1 MLRRHLQLD
10 SQYSI
15 VDVAQERLAV
25 ETKDQ
30 YQVSCRQSS
39 MAARAA
45 GHRQRAIAARLT
57 WNEQR
62 GAVRP
67 RNSAL
72 ASRPHVQGAR

>member
-30 YQVSCRQSS
+30 CQVSCRLLS

-45 GHRQRAIAARLT
+45 EHQQRAIAVPLT
-57 WNEQR
+57 WNEQC

-67 RNSAL
+67 RMSAL
-72 ASRPHVQGAR
+72 ASRPHVHGSR